1 MTPGFA
7 DPVRAWVPAI
17 SPSGLAFIGGAAFP
31 QWRGHAFLCCLNP
44 AGLLRLPMQGD
55 EPGPEER
62 LLWGK
67 QRIRQMVLDGQ
78 GRPHLL
84 VDQSGAGILR
94 LDPA

>member
-1 MTPGFA
+1 MA
-7 DPVRAWVPAI
+7 YA
-17 SPSGLAFIGGAAFP
+17 
-31 QWRGHAFLCCLNP
+31 
-44 AGLLRLPMQGD
+44 D